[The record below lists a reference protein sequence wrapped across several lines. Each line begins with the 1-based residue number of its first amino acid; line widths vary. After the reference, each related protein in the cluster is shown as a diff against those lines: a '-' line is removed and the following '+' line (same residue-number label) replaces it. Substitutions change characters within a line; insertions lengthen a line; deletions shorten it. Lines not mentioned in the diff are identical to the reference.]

1 MAKGQVTEV
10 NGVVIM
16 VSQHVEIEQKACCND
31 SANWVH
37 EYDENSVLGDA
48 YYCGDCGKLTQVG

>member
-16 VSQHVEIEQKACCND
+16 VSQHVDIDQKACEHKME
-31 SANWVH
+31 NWIH
-37 EYDENSVLGDA
+37 ERYESGLGDA
-48 YYCGDCGKLTQVG
+48 YWCGDCNELMQVG